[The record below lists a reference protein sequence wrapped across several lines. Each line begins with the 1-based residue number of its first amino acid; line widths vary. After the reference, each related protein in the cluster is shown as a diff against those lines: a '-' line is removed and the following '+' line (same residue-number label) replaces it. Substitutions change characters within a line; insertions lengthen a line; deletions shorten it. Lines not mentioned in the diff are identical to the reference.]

1 MNYDN
6 IAKAKITIYFLE
18 RKKWILPPRR
28 SYGDSGGD
36 SQQRRQG
43 LLRLPSAILPPPEFD
58 ARSLARDEDG
68 RWQGY
73 VHIYET
79 RAQGGR

>member
-36 SQQRRQG
+36 SQQRRQV
-43 LLRLPSAILPPPEFD
+43 LLRLPSVILPPPEFD
-58 ARSLARDEDG
+58 VGSPAGDEDG
-68 RWQGY
+68 RRQGF
-73 VHIYET
+73 I
-79 RAQGGR
+79 RI

>member
-18 RKKWILPPRR
+18 RKKWILPPRC

-58 ARSLARDEDG
+58 VGSPAGDEDG
-68 RWQGY
+68 RRQGF
-73 VHIYET
+73 I
-79 RAQGGR
+79 RI